1 MLTTTFRING
11 RVQGVGFRYT
21 VTMAA
26 QQLNLTGTVKNEND
40 GSVTIVLQ
48 ADHAERQEF
57 LDTLKAEAKRGYA
70 IIDTIETVDESDEK
84 QLSSF
89 KIIH

>member
-1 MLTTTFRING
+1 
-11 RVQGVGFRYT
+11 
-21 VTMAA
+21 MAA

-48 ADHAERQEF
+48 ADHAARQEF

>member
-48 ADHAERQEF
+48 ADHAARQKF